1 MDIGFYEP
9 LFEFC
14 KSAHKDNEKRIVH
27 CRTRGKVVPA
37 FLSENKKLFDIIKW
51 TIKEDSLL
59 YRAFI
64 AKEFDDVSQ
73 NTLIWNMVDGK
84 IVALSILHMLSSKIV
99 ACEMSFALN
108 NPFAFPK
115 YFLPDHEVWMR
126 NNKAKLLIYPI
137 QENNYQIDVIDKYLK
152 RKSISKLLKKL
163 KRYENIIKFENS
175 FMNIFYLKIARKESF
190 MTLMKEI
197 L

>member
-14 KSAHKDNEKRIVH
+14 KSAHKDNEKKIAH
-27 CRTRGKVVPA
+27 YQTRKKVVPVS
-37 FLSENKKLFDIIKW
+37 LKENNKLFDIIKW

-64 AKEFDDVSQ
+64 AKEFDDVPQ
-73 NTLIWNMVDGK
+73 HALIWNMIAGK

-99 ACEMSFALN
+99 TCEMSFALN

-115 YFLPDHEVWMR
+115 YFLPDHKAWIR

-137 QENNYQIDVIDKYLK
+137 QENSYQIDVIDRYLK
-152 RKSISKLLKKL
+152 RKNTNKFLKKI
-163 KRYENIIKFENS
+163 KKYENTVKFGEE